1 MTIINKSPTPG
12 PKTKL
17 QRLHHR
23 VRTQDYN
30 IYFFPNHF
38 EIKSKSF
45 ALISSSWCWK
55 APTQPPHPTLK
66 HSPNVSQWTKSRNR
80 TLISTS
86 WNHWWSK
93 NSPRANDPVKT
104 SKNRDTSA
112 SMSQGPRPKPVHDQD
127 SISVTKSKNRALIS
141 TSWCLKKNLKQR

>member
-104 SKNRDTSA
+104 SKRHVSINESGTKTKTS
-112 SMSQGPRPKPVHDQD
+112 PRSRFNICHQVQKQSPYLN
-127 SISVTKSKNRALIS
+127 IMMF
-141 TSWCLKKNLKQR
+141 KKNLKQR